1 MVHGGATFG
10 TVAAG
15 VFDGR
20 GLASGSGNRR
30 SQLQVDTQ
38 GYVAGTKIGEE
49 PEELKI
55 LDRMQKE
62 LTGIEH

>member
-1 MVHGGATFG
+1 MHSGGATFG
-10 TVAAG
+10 TVAE

-30 SQLQVDTQ
+30 SQLQVVQVDTQ
-38 GYVAGTKIGEE
+38 LEKKMGEG

-55 LDRMQKE
+55 LDRN
-62 LTGIEH
+62 

>member
-1 MVHGGATFG
+1 MHGGGATFG

-30 SQLQVDTQ
+30 SQLQVVHGDTQ
-38 GYVAGTKIGEE
+38 LVPKMGEE
-49 PEELKI
+49 PEELKF
-55 LDRMQKE
+55 
-62 LTGIEH
+62 